1 MSINI
6 ETVAEKTFNILKGYG
21 YEIRSFNKDGDQVI
35 NPKEAT
41 RFAVAEP
48 NLLARLDVKEKALM
62 LATSSDLSESPIRDM
77 LKELAQDYL
86 MSFDYKIFDKKI
98 QD

>member
-6 ETVAEKTFNILKGYG
+6 ETVAEKTFNVLKGFG
-21 YEIRSFNKDGDQVI
+21 FDVRSFDKEGNLVI

-48 NLLARLDVKEKALM
+48 NLLARLDIKEKALL
-62 LATSSDLSESPIRDM
+62 LATSGDLSESPVRDM
-77 LKELAQDYL
+77 L
-86 MSFDYKIFDKKI
+86 
-98 QD
+98 